1 MRSGVAILLAV
12 PGVQPRE
19 PRFFSPALDAVRSR
33 LEPALGGYLRD
44 RRAELAT
51 MDASAVVLADELVR
65 LVRAGGKRLRP
76 ALAYWSHLAA
86 GGEPGEP
93 IVRVGVAL
101 ELLHTAAIVH
111 DDLMDRSEARRGVPA
126 THVWFAKAAP
136 VGADPDAFG
145 TAAAVLVGD
154 LALVLSD
161 RALRTSGF
169 GPVELARASVWFDRT
184 RMQMA
189 AGQFLDVA
197 GARDRRRVS
206 SLKSSSYTTEGPI
219 MLGVALAGSDVG
231 TEGSLHAFGRLVG
244 EAFQLRD
251 DLLDGEAPPGTDEEI
266 DAILDRAERA
276 LDGAR
281 LDVEAVD
288 ALVEISALLRLRR
301 RG

>member
-1 MRSGVAILLAV
+1 M
-12 PGVQPRE
+12 PGVLPRE
-19 PRFFSPALDAVRSR
+19 PRFFSPAIDAVRTQ
-33 LEPALGGYLRD
+33 LEPILNGYLRD

-51 MDASAVVLADELVR
+51 MHPSAVALADELLR

-76 ALAYWSHLAA
+76 ALAYWSYRAS

-93 IVRVGVAL
+93 ILRAGVAL

-126 THVWFAKAAP
+126 THVRFAKEAP
-136 VGADPDAFG
+136 AGVDPDAFG
-145 TAAAVLVGD
+145 TAAAVLAGD

-169 GPVELARASVWFDRT
+169 EPGALARAWGWFDRM
-184 RMQMA
+184 RAEMA
-189 AGQFLDVA
+189 AGQLLDVS
-197 GARDRRRVS
+197 GSEDRGRVS

-219 MLGVALAGSDVG
+219 MLGAALAGSDAG
-231 TEGSLHAFGRLVG
+231 AEGSLRAYGRLVG

-251 DLLDGEAPPGTDEEI
+251 DLLDGDAPSAAGEEI
-266 DAILDRAERA
+266 EGILTRAERA

-281 LDVEAVD
+281 LDDEAVD
-288 ALVEISALLRLRR
+288 ALVEISGLLRLP
-301 RG
+301 GAG

>member
-1 MRSGVAILLAV
+1 V

-19 PRFFSPALDAVRSR
+19 PRFFSPALDAVRSQ
-33 LEPALGGYLRD
+33 LEPVLAGYLRD

-51 MDASAVVLADELVR
+51 MDPSAATLAEELVR

-76 ALAYWSHLAA
+76 ALAYWSHRAA

-93 IVRVGVAL
+93 ILRAGVAL

-111 DDLMDRSEARRGVPA
+111 DDLMDRSETRRGVPA
-126 THVWFAKAAP
+126 THVRFAKEAP

-169 GPVELARASVWFDRT
+169 GQGELARASIWFDRM
-184 RMQMA
+184 RVQMA
-189 AGQFLDVA
+189 AGQFLDVS
-197 GARDRRRVS
+197 GANDRGRVS

-219 MLGVALAGSDVG
+219 LLGAALAGSDPG
-231 TEGSLHAFGRLVG
+231 TEGSLLAFGRLVG
-244 EAFQLRD
+244 QAFQLRD
-251 DLLDGEAPPGTDEEI
+251 DVLDGEAPAGTHDEI
-266 DAILDRAERA
+266 DGILDRAERA

-281 LDVEAVD
+281 LDAEAVD
-288 ALVEISALLRLRR
+288 ALVELSALLRLR
-301 RG
+301 GSG

>member
-1 MRSGVAILLAV
+1 M

-19 PRFFSPALDAVRSR
+19 PRFFSPAIDAVRSR
-33 LEPALGGYLRD
+33 LEPVLGAFLRD

-51 MDASAVVLADELVR
+51 MDRAAVALADELVR
-65 LVRAGGKRLRP
+65 LTRAGGKRLRP

-93 IVRVGVAL
+93 ILRVGVAL

-111 DDLMDRSEARRGVPA
+111 DDVMDRSETRRGVPA
-126 THVWFAKAAP
+126 THVRFAKEAP

-145 TAAAVLVGD
+145 RSAAVLVGD

-169 GPVELARASVWFDRT
+169 GPDELARATVWFDRM
-184 RMQMA
+184 RVKMA

-197 GARDRRRVS
+197 GADDRGRVS
-206 SLKSSSYTTEGPI
+206 SLKSSSYTAEGPI
-219 MLGVALAGSDVG
+219 MLGAALAGSDPG
-231 TEGSLHAFGRLVG
+231 TEGSLHAFGRFVG

-251 DLLDGEAPPGTDEEI
+251 DVLDGEAQPGAREEI

-281 LDVEAVD
+281 LDDEAVD
-288 ALVEISALLRLRR
+288 ALVEISAMLRLERS
-301 RG
+301 G